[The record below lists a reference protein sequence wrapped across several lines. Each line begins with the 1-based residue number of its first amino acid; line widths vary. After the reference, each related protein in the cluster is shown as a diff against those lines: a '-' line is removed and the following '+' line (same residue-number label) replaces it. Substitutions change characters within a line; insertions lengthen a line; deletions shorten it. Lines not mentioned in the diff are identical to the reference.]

1 MVYMLSKKYKLI
13 YSIIQQFKLHILFT
27 SILLILNCSLLLAQK
42 SPRFLKP
49 FFKQGEV
56 LQYAIKYGIFK
67 CGEANLSV
75 LSTDMDYNGK
85 KAIHFT
91 ATGQTSG
98 TFDIF
103 YKVRNRYDSFIDPKT
118 FLPYT
123 YKENIREN
131 SYKRSG
137 AAEFDFE
144 KKEVKSPKGLIPIKP
159 DTRDIVSAFYFAR
172 SLDLSNVNQGDVIDI
187 DYYLEGEV
195 ARLKI
200 TYEGKEEISTPMGT
214 FSCFKFSP
222 SVKAGRIFRKDSKMY
237 LWITADA
244 NRVPIRA
251 KAEILVGTIIMDL
264 KGYSNL
270 NTVLKGED

>member
-1 MVYMLSKKYKLI
+1 MAYALSRKFNFVYHINY
-13 YSIIQQFKLHILFT
+13 QFKLYILFT
-27 SILLILNCSLLLAQK
+27 SILLVSTNSSVLAQK

-85 KAIHFT
+85 RAIHFS
-91 ATGQTSG
+91 ATGETSG

-103 YKVRNRYDSFIDPKT
+103 YKVRNRYDSFINPKT

-137 AAEFDFE
+137 VAEFDYE
-144 KKEVKSPKGLIPIKP
+144 KKEVRSTKGLIPIRA

-195 ARLKI
+195 ARLEI
-200 TYEGKEEISTPMGT
+200 TYVGKEEISTPMGT
-214 FSCFKFSP
+214 FPCFKFSP

-264 KGYSNL
+264 KGYTNL
-270 NTVLKGED
+270 NTTLKGED

>member
-1 MVYMLSKKYKLI
+1 MAYALDRKIPLKPATF
-13 YSIIQQFKLHILFT
+13 YSLRYYSFLFCT
-27 SILLILNCSLLLAQK
+27 LFLLIAQEVLAQK

-49 FFKQGEV
+49 FFRQGEV

-75 LSTDMDYNGK
+75 LSTDLDFNGK
-85 KAIHFT
+85 KAIHFS

-131 SYKRSG
+131 NYKRHG
-137 AAEFDFE
+137 EADFDYE
-144 KKEVKSPKGLIPIKP
+144 KREVKSPKGLIPIRP

-172 SLDLSNVNQGDVIDI
+172 SLDLSNVDAGDIIDI

-195 ARLKI
+195 ARLEI
-200 TYEGKEEISTPMGT
+200 TYVGKEEISTPLGT